1 MTSIF
6 SSTVDRTFPLSDVAI
21 FPQPQESGC
30 EKPRTGV
37 VSEVPQGLSD
47 EERWFEDELDSVI
60 RELGQHAE
68 RAMAE
73 GDKETARE
81 YTRRMYAAIAS
92 RTPEHQARIEA
103 DIARRIDESTFQGEW
118 TQEVLARAGAYFD
131 VPAKAARRRTLG

>member
-1 MTSIF
+1 LN
-6 SSTVDRTFPLSDVAI
+6 STVPATLPLPHI
-21 FPQPQESGC
+21 PTLPQPQESGC

-60 RELGQHAE
+60 RDLGKCAE
-68 RAMAE
+68 RAIAE

-118 TQEVLARAGAYFD
+118 TQEVLARASAYFD
-131 VPAKAARRRTLG
+131 VPEKAVRRRKA

>member
-1 MTSIF
+1 MIF
-6 SSTVDRTFPLSDVAI
+6 SPELPADTIPLVGTFAGSSVATNQEKA
-21 FPQPQESGC
+21 QPA
-30 EKPRTGV
+30 

-47 EERWFEDELDSVI
+47 EERWFEDEMDSVI

-131 VPAKAARRRTLG
+131 VPAKAVRRRTLG

>member
-1 MTSIF
+1 MLSLNSPHAIPLVGTF
-6 SSTVDRTFPLSDVAI
+6 AGSSVATNQEKA
-21 FPQPQESGC
+21 QPA
-30 EKPRTGV
+30 

-47 EERWFEDELDSVI
+47 EERWFEDEMDSVI

-131 VPAKAARRRTLG
+131 VPAKAARRRMGGIA